1 MAGRQKGRK
10 AVRQKGRK
18 AVRQNGPKAVGQKG
32 ICADAGQ
39 KSRRVRFAVFLF
51 AALAVATLPVS
62 AQSPNTSTIVVLVT
76 DPSGAVVS
84 DAKVLVTN
92 NQTGSV
98 RDVLSASDGSAT
110 FPALSLTGT
119 YTIAVSKQGFGTEE
133 RKDVALR
140 AGETATLKVKLLVG
154 SEKAE
159 VTVYGTTSGVR
170 ADAPI
175 GRRLDSQQ
183 IDETPIL
190 GRKVTTLPL
199 FNSAFRQGKGTGDL
213 FVNATYFV
221 TGGGSR
227 RTTTFMLDG
236 ANNDEGWGRQT
247 MIATVPVGAIQE
259 ISVLSNAFS
268 AEFGWTAGPAL
279 NIVTKSGTNDV
290 RGEGLY
296 MTRPGGWQAKTFG
309 TTGFCAPSATSCLT
323 PTTLTAINPA
333 DVPDE
338 LNQVSGTIG
347 APLVKDKTFVFAS
360 GDYTR
365 QDRTTFLSNT
375 LPAFL
380 LPADGNLAYEGNYR
394 QGLFNG
400 RVDHKV
406 TPMQTLM
413 GRVNVDRFYD
423 TNPNDAVAGTSAPSV
438 ARKYSR
444 RSVTGQLSDT
454 WVLSPTLLNEARVGY
469 LNGDPVTLWEAQT
482 LSTAYTRAGSVPFTI
497 GQSRLTNVHSR
508 QAQFSDTLSWSHG
521 KHTLRLGGSV
531 AHHNS
536 GGTGSEPGTAVLG
549 TFTFLNTT
557 TAPFDQ
563 LRLSDVQNYTQ
574 PISFGISSYELNQ
587 WLSAVFVQDSF
598 RVNNDLT
605 IDAGLRYDRQTLSDS
620 KNDFAPRVGFGWHPN
635 SDSRLSIR
643 GGYGMYY
650 TQLISN
656 VLAGYLV
663 NGLDGLTTYTATPG
677 QLGFPTCL
685 TGSCLPLSF
694 DPRTL
699 PPSQLPAR
707 DITIRAGQ
715 ADFYRTQFAKYGLNF
730 DLLPNYPNELVNPR
744 SQVVSIGAEREFM
757 KGLFIG
763 TDYVHQH
770 WTDLARSVD
779 LNAPSPFDRT
789 AIGQTRS
796 VAAANATRPILPAN
810 GGVRQVS
817 VLTNLGVSDYDGLQ
831 TEVSFRGHSKLYAAL
846 SYTLSKATNTSEPDG
861 NGIAPNQGVLSRL
874 GEEERGPSLLDQR
887 HRAVITVSY
896 QLPYNVT
903 AGTVTQLASARPFN
917 ATTGVDNNGDGANND
932 RPVVNGA
939 VIGKSTFRG
948 TGTQDVSLFVEER
961 VKFGGRAV
969 LFRLEGFNLFNHGN
983 ILGRAQT
990 TYGDI
995 ATVNN
1000 TFGQLVSVGTATNA
1014 IPALANIDPPRMFQF
1029 QVRFSF

>member
-1 MAGRQKGRK
+1 MKT
-10 AVRQKGRK
+10 
-18 AVRQNGPKAVGQKG
+18 
-32 ICADAGQ
+32 
-39 KSRRVRFAVFLF
+39 FLPPLPF
-51 AALAVATLPVS
+51 LPLLSLLPLLPLLPVLPFLALLPFLPVQPLF

-76 DPSGAVVS
+76 DQSGAMVKDAHVS
-84 DAKVLVTN
+84 VTN
-92 NQTGSV
+92 NQTGAV
-98 RDVLSASDGSAT
+98 REAVSGSDGSVT
-110 FPALSLTGT
+110 VSALSLTGT
-119 YTIAVSKQGFGTEE
+119 YTVGVSKPGFGAEE
-133 RKDVALR
+133 RNDVTLR
-140 AGETATLKVKLLVG
+140 AGETATLKVKLVVG
-154 SEKAE
+154 SETTE
-159 VTVYGTTSGVR
+159 VTVYGTADGVR

-175 GRRLDSQQ
+175 GRRLDTQQ

-190 GRKVTTLPL
+190 GRKVSTVPL

-247 MIATVPVGAIQE
+247 MIATVPIGAIQE

-290 RGEGLY
+290 RGDGLF
-296 MTRPGGWQAKTFG
+296 MTRPGGWQAKTFATG
-309 TTGFCAPSATSCLT
+309 GFCAPSVASCVTPATLA
-323 PTTLTAINPA
+323 AISPA

-338 LNQVSGTIG
+338 LNQFSGTIG
-347 APLVKDKTFVFAS
+347 APLVKDKTFFFATA
-360 GDYTR
+360 DYTR

-400 RVDHKV
+400 RLDHKI
-406 TPMQTLM
+406 TPSQTLM
-413 GRVNVDRFYD
+413 ARANVDRFYD

-444 RSVTGQLSDT
+444 RSVTGNVSDT
-454 WVLSPTLLNEARVGY
+454 WVLSPNLLNEARIGY
-469 LNGDPVTLWEAQT
+469 LNGDPVTLWEAQS

-497 GQSRLTNVHSR
+497 GQSRIANVHSR
-508 QAQFSDTLSWSHG
+508 QAQFSDTLSWSRG
-521 KHTLRLGGSV
+521 KHNLRLGGSV
-531 AHHNS
+531 ARHTS

-549 TFTFLNTT
+549 TFTLLNTT
-557 TAPFDQ
+557 TAPFD
-563 LRLSDVQNYTQ
+563 RLTLADVQNYTQ
-574 PISFGISSYELNQ
+574 PISFGISSYELPQ

-605 IDAGLRYDRQTLSDS
+605 IDAGVRYDRQTLSDAT
-620 KNDFAPRVGFGWHPN
+620 NNVAPRVGFGWHPN

-656 VLAGYLV
+656 LLAGYLV
-663 NGLDGLTTYTATPG
+663 NGLDGLTTYTAAPG
-677 QLGFPTCL
+677 QFGFPTCL
-685 TGSCLPLSF
+685 TGACLPLSF
-694 DPRTL
+694 DPRAL
-699 PPSQLPAR
+699 APSQLPAR
-707 DITIRAGQ
+707 DITIQAGR

-730 DLLPNYPNELVNPR
+730 DLVPNYPDKLVNPR
-744 SQVVSIGAEREFM
+744 SQVISIGAEREIV
-757 KGLFIG
+757 KGLFAG

-779 LNAPSPFDRT
+779 LNAPSAFDRT
-789 AIGQTRS
+789 AVGQTRS
-796 VAAANATRPILPAN
+796 VAAANATRPILPVN

-831 TEVSFRGHSKLYAAL
+831 TEVSYRGHSKIYTAL

-861 NGIAPNQGVLSRL
+861 NGIGPNQSTFSRL

-887 HRAVITVSY
+887 HRAVITFSY
-896 QLPYNVT
+896 QLPYDIT

-932 RPVVNGA
+932 RPVIDGKVL
-939 VIGKSTFRG
+939 GKSTFRG
-948 TGTQDVSLFVEER
+948 TGTQDVSAFLEER
-961 VKFGGRAV
+961 VKIGRRS
-969 LFRLEGFNLFNHGN
+969 LRLRLEGFNLFNHAN
-983 ILGRAQT
+983 LLGRAQT
-990 TYGDI
+990 TYGDTG
-995 ATVNN
+995 TVNP
-1000 TFGQLVSVGTATNA
+1000 TFGQLVAVGATTNA